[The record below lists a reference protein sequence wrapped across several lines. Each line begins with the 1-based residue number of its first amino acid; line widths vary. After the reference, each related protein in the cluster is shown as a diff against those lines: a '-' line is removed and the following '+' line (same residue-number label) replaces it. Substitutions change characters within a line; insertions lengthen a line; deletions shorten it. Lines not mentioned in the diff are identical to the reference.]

1 MRKLGV
7 FLLMLLCLMQCV
19 MATEQ
24 SAEIYQVQAGD
35 TLWNIA
41 KLAQKSEPY
50 RKVSIEQLMLAFL
63 QENPQSFRF
72 SCNHNSL
79 KQGKS
84 LRLPDIAKVLE
95 RTPANSRHV
104 LNQQTQEWTAF
115 RQQKQPITCNSS
127 LSNEETAS
135 NSNKNSSEKTALTPN
150 IPEKLRLN
158 IAAESLGIFLFDQRM
173 NPTPLLAI
181 DSSARQ
187 PTAPPSPQATRPII
201 ETKIAVPPSTLAQK
215 DVLPQTSTP
224 ITASFQEKVL
234 AIFLLLSLISIFMIK
249 DLYTKKIL
257 MQNPVEAVD
266 QTQLNPSNENKY
278 NQLSDNS
285 LSDFNEAD
293 PLHAMQGK
301 FTNTMIIKISGIMLF
316 VLIAAQGFNSS
327 LSIAS
332 FEKLYLNALTSSYQA
347 LGRHLQYKIE
357 TSIRLGKPLSTFVGL
372 DEFSKE
378 LKSINN
384 DIENIA
390 IALPNRKIVHSLQP
404 QFKGSFLAEN
414 LVIDGQKTLET
425 QKINDRYHL
434 VLPLHTRDT
443 LHGVIDLSFKQSLV
457 NARVNAIIMDN
468 LKQLALT
475 IVVAACVL
483 LLGLYIL
490 LATHRFILT
499 KRKLYIFLLLVLGSA
514 QLFYSS
520 YNINFFNENYL
531 ELVHGKVE
539 TLSKTLRSDVNSF
552 LKVVSLNRLV
562 KVDVL
567 MGRVAKAAPE
577 IESIYI
583 SNLDKKVLYRVDQLS
598 GDKAQSVLSNTPYQI
613 VLPLQIAND
622 MLLLQ
627 TPENMQTVGYLTVKI
642 SQSVLQ
648 QKVNEIILDSV
659 TVVIIS
665 FLFLTE
671 LMIFLLI
678 VINRQILSVQQ
689 LQTPPDI
696 YRVARPATFIY
707 IFSAM
712 LCYSFLPLYV
722 EQIYQPVF
730 GLAKNFVLGLP
741 LSAEIFF
748 AGLTLMPAGILID
761 KKGWYRGFLM
771 GISLSLLGTL
781 LSGFASSPLEFIIYR
796 GIVGVGY
803 AFCWM
808 SLQGFVIN
816 STNEDNRAQG
826 ITYLIAAVFS
836 GTICGSAIGGMLAQ
850 HLGFAAV
857 FFIAVVIM
865 LLSLVFIILFMRQHD
880 FHTETE
886 VQNTNQFIWADL
898 WRFLQDRSVLIMFSC
913 SLIPF
918 SVAMVG
924 IIYYAGPIYL
934 SQIGTSQSNIGRV
947 IMVFGLCVI
956 YLAPMMS
963 RLIDKS
969 QSKKHY
975 ISISGVV
982 GAVGLVIFQ
991 VPLGFWNV
999 FFAIL
1004 LLGISSSLGASS
1016 RNIFILNL
1024 PISKSFGVT
1033 KVMGIYR
1040 SVDKLGQT
1048 LGPIFLGAL
1057 AVMLGG
1063 IEAAIVASGIIYL
1076 LLTLLFIFGVPKEK
1090 HV

>member
-1 MRKLGV
+1 MRKLSV
-7 FLLMLLCLMQCV
+7 FLWMLLCFAQPLM
-19 MATEQ
+19 AIEQ
-24 SAEIYQVQAGD
+24 STRIYEVQAGD
-35 TLWNIA
+35 NLWTIA
-41 KLAQKSEPY
+41 KQLQKTEAY
-50 RKVSIEQLMLAFL
+50 EKVSLEQLVLAFL
-63 QENPQSFRF
+63 QLNPKAFSY
-72 SCNHNSL
+72 SCNYHSL
-79 KQGKS
+79 QQGKR
-84 LRLPDIAKVLE
+84 LRLPEISKVLE
-95 RTPANSRHV
+95 KNQATSRR
-104 LNQQTQEWTAF
+104 LLKQQTQQWNAF
-115 RQQKQPITCNSS
+115 RQQQQPIICNLSS
-127 LSNEETAS
+127 LAEETENLS
-135 NSNKNSSEKTALTPN
+135 NNIKAEKTDSPPQ
-150 IPEKLRLN
+150 IPEKLRFTLS
-158 IAAESLGIFLFDQRM
+158 AETLGILLFDNDI
-173 NPTPLLAI
+173 NPSPPWAI

-187 PTAPPSPQATRPII
+187 PIAPPSPVIQI
-201 ETKIAVPPSTLAQK
+201 ETFASTAVQNDEQAASPK
-215 DVLPQTSTP
+215 VLP
-224 ITASFQEKVL
+224 TASFEEKVL
-234 AIFLLLSLISIFMIK
+234 AIFLLLSLISVFVIK
-249 DLYTKKIL
+249 DLYTKKIASL
-257 MQNPVEAVD
+257 DSQAPAFAK
-266 QTQLNPSNENKY
+266 PSTINNKH
-278 NQLSDNS
+278 NHLSDNS
-285 LSDFNEAD
+285 LNDFQELD
-293 PLHAMQGK
+293 LLQVMQGT
-301 FTNTMIIKISGIMLF
+301 FTNAMIIKISGI
-316 VLIAAQGFNSS
+316 VLLVLVAAQGFNSS

-332 FEKLYLNALTSSYQA
+332 FEKLYLNALTSNYQA
-347 LGRHLQYKIE
+347 LGRNLQYKLE
-357 TSIRLGKPLSTFVGL
+357 NAIRFGKPLTSFVGL
-372 DEFSKE
+372 EEFSNE
-378 LKSINN
+378 LKKINS
-384 DIENIA
+384 DIDNIA
-390 IALPNRKIVHSLQP
+390 IALPNRKIVYSLQP
-404 QFKGSFLAEN
+404 QFKGQFLSES
-414 LVIDGQKTLET
+414 LVINTHKAIEA
-425 QKINDRYHL
+425 QKIHDRYHL
-434 VLPLHTRDT
+434 VLPLQTRDT
-443 LHGVIDLSFKQSLV
+443 LQGVIDLSFKQSLV
-457 NARVNAIIMDN
+457 NARVNAITMDN

-475 IVVAACVL
+475 ILIAACVL
-483 LLGLYIL
+483 LVGLYIL
-490 LATHRFILT
+490 LATRRFALS
-499 KRKLYIFLLLVLGSA
+499 KRKLYLFLLIVLGSA

-520 YNINFFNENYL
+520 YNIEFFQKNYA
-531 ELVHGKVE
+531 ELVQGKVQ
-539 TLSKTLRSDVNSF
+539 TLSKVLQSDLNAF
-552 LKVVSLNRLV
+552 LKVINLNRLL

-577 IESIYI
+577 IESIQI
-583 SNLDKKVLYRVDQLS
+583 SNLENKPLYQTDQLKFS
-598 GDKAQSVLSNTPYQI
+598 NLQTQQAQQSALSTKNTPYQI
-613 VLPLQIAND
+613 VLPLQD
-622 MLLLQ
+622 ETQ
-627 TPENMQTVGYLTVKI
+627 RVGYLTVKI
-642 SQSVLQ
+642 SQKVLQ
-648 QKVNEIILDSV
+648 QKIDEIVLDSV

-678 VINRQILSVQQ
+678 FINRQILSVHQPQ
-689 LQTPPDI
+689 LQTRSDI

-748 AGLTLMPAGILID
+748 AGLTLIPAGILID

-781 LSGFASSPLEFIIYR
+781 LSGFAHNPVEFIMYR

-816 STNEDNRAQG
+816 STDEDNRAQG

-850 HLGFAAV
+850 HVGFAVV
-857 FFIAVVIM
+857 FFIAVIIM
-865 LLSLVFIILFMRQHD
+865 VLSLIFIMLFMRQHA
-880 FHTETE
+880 FHTDITI
-886 VQNTNQFIWADL
+886 QARDQFIWTDL
-898 WRFLQDRSVLIMFSC
+898 WKFLKDRNVLVMFSC

-956 YLAPMMS
+956 YLAPIMS
-963 RLIDKS
+963 RLIDKAPN
-969 QSKKHY
+969 KKHY
-975 ISISGVV
+975 ISISGLV
-982 GAVGLVIFQ
+982 GALGLVIFQ

-1057 AVMLGG
+1057 AVVLGG

-1076 LLTLLFIFGVPKEK
+1076 LLTLIFIFGVPKETNL
-1090 HV
+1090 